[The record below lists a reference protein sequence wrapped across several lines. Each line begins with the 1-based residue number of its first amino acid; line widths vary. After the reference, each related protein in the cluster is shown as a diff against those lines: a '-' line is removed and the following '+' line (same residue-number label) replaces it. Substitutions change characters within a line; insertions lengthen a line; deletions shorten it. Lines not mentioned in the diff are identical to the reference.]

1 MINTSEGKLDFK
13 IIKINGEPSPNI
25 TCSIGGKEII
35 SCSGKTIMES
45 TIYRNSCKRDNF
57 EITFDYYLRITEVFY
72 SEHHGNYSCVA
83 TNIVGSANTTFTVDV
98 TGRKLIICWNN
109 C

>member
-57 EITFDYYLRITEVFY
+57 EITIDYYLMITEVFY
-72 SEHHGNYSCVA
+72 SEHHGKYSCVT
-83 TNIVGSANTTFTVDV
+83 TNIIGSANTAFTVDV
-98 TGRKLIICWNN
+98 TGTKLIYMLE
-109 C
+109 